1 MSVIKRYLM
10 VRIMPTIMQ
19 NHNRTPTY
27 LQIQIDK
34 AVKDFMVL
42 VNTIVTKFKSAKLSK
57 VKPMSLDKIFSNIN

>member
-1 MSVIKRYLM
+1 M
-10 VRIMPTIMQ
+10 VRIMLTIMR

-42 VNTIVTKFKSAKLSK
+42 ANITVTKFKSVKLSK